1 MTKGKFTGSEKGRYN
16 YLNKL
21 MKYKARHKR
30 IAREL
35 LREHN
40 DYFGFAREIVKAR
53 ELEMLI
59 DKLLHISSYNY
70 STNLKEVIEKEINPI
85 TTQKLKKD
93 IEIATII
100 KEVIA

>member
-1 MTKGKFTGSEKGRYN
+1 MTKGKRTGNEKGRYN

-21 MKYKARHKR
+21 MKYRACHKR
-30 IAREL
+30 QACEL
-35 LREHN
+35 LRKHN
-40 DYFGFAREIVKAR
+40 DYFGFAREIIKVR
-53 ELEMLI
+53 ELDKLI
-59 DKLLHISSYNY
+59 NKLLHISVPEY

-100 KEVIA
+100 EEVIA